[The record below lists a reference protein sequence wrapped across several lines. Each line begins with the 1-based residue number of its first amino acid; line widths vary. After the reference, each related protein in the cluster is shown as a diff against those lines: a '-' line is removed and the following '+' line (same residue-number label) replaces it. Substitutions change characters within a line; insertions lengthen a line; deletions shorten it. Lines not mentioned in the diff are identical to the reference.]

1 MKGNA
6 PVEVVGVLWLGFG
19 AAVLMQNVECF
30 YRVGAPGIG
39 ALGAVGMGRS
49 VDALGAENE

>member
-30 YRVGAPGIG
+30 YRVGATGI
-39 ALGAVGMGRS
+39 GAVGMGRS

>member
-1 MKGNA
+1 MGEG
-6 PVEVVGVLWLGFG
+6 EVMRFSVRSIPGEG
-19 AAVLMQNVECF
+19 ADVECF
-30 YRVGAPGIG
+30 YRVGATGIG

>member
-1 MKGNA
+1 VKGNA

-30 YRVGAPGIG
+30 YRVGATGIG